1 MMAEGDG
8 EVKKE
13 AVEAGAGG
21 AGGRPT
27 GARKPAGSPAGDPA
41 GEEVAQQGPA
51 AAEPRRKQCSAE
63 CIVRAKAAAPRSRP
77 ARTLLGRDSPA
88 PNGAGAGCK
97 SPPGI

>member
-27 GARKPAGSPAGDPA
+27 GARKPAG
-41 GEEVAQQGPA
+41 EEVAQQGPA
-51 AAEPRRKQCSAE
+51 ASHVC
-63 CIVRAKAAAPRSRP
+63 
-77 ARTLLGRDSPA
+77 G
-88 PNGAGAGCK
+88 
-97 SPPGI
+97 

>member
-27 GARKPAGSPAGDPA
+27 GARKPAGSPAGA
-41 GEEVAQQGPA
+41 MAFA
-51 AAEPRRKQCSAE
+51 
-63 CIVRAKAAAPRSRP
+63 
-77 ARTLLGRDSPA
+77 
-88 PNGAGAGCK
+88 
-97 SPPGI
+97 

>member
-8 EVKKE
+8 EVKRE

-27 GARKPAGSPAGDPA
+27 GAREPAGSPAGDPA

-51 AAEPRRKQCSAE
+51 P
-63 CIVRAKAAAPRSRP
+63 AAAPRSRP
-77 ARTLLGRDSPA
+77 ARTLPGRDSLA

>member
-51 AAEPRRKQCSAE
+51 ASE
-63 CIVRAKAAAPRSRP
+63 AAGWR
-77 ARTLLGRDSPA
+77 
-88 PNGAGAGCK
+88 PNGTNLRF
-97 SPPGI
+97 SVLT

>member
-27 GARKPAGSPAGDPA
+27 GARKPAGSPAG
-41 GEEVAQQGPA
+41 QWHLL
-51 AAEPRRKQCSAE
+51 RRIFLDRLHLALTC
-63 CIVRAKAAAPRSRP
+63 
-77 ARTLLGRDSPA
+77 
-88 PNGAGAGCK
+88 
-97 SPPGI
+97 